1 MENFGENIM
10 AVMEKNRQSNRQVIG
25 LILTTALSTVF
36 APVAFAQANYSAA
49 DARYVTSSQNPD
61 VLNYIVCLENTMSYP
76 GMQDKWGFQGAMDI
90 AQNECRTLPFPGYPA
105 LPSTDDLARSIQE
118 CGFRPGDASPDM
130 GCGAT
135 PVAVSQSYP
144 VQDNAEQA
152 NGIFAASIFT
162 YCDATLLAKFWRV
175 DVGQSKA
182 LIGNKILNGLGWNIP
197 AILRSSRQA
206 GNQCEWSDTGY
217 SYQDAEQIAAI
228 WSLGRGVGEAKSKM
242 TMLATAG
249 HQNWVDA
256 ALGHCH
262 TDSLVQDFSLPAG
275 QC

>member
-1 MENFGENIM
+1 M
-10 AVMEKNRQSNRQVIG
+10 AAMGKKHHSGRLVVS

-49 DARYVTSSQNPD
+49 DAQYVTSSRNPQILD
-61 VLNYIVCLENTMSYP
+61 YIVCLERTMSYP
-76 GMQDKWGFQGAMDI
+76 GMQDKWGAQGAMDI
-90 AQNECRTLPFPGYPA
+90 AQNECRMLPYPSNPNEPTA
-105 LPSTDDLARSIQE
+105 PDLVRSIQE

-130 GCGAT
+130 GCGGMSQ
-135 PVAVSQSYP
+135 AVPQSYP
-144 VQDNAEQA
+144 APGNAEQA
-152 NGIFAASIFT
+152 DGVFAASIFT

-175 DVGQSKA
+175 DVGESKS
-182 LIGNKILNGLGWNIP
+182 LIGNKILNGLGWDIP
-197 AILRSSRQA
+197 EILRSSRQA

-217 SYQDAEQIAAI
+217 DYQDAEQIASI

-249 HQNWVDA
+249 KQNWVDA